1 MNIGFIGTG
10 FMGNPMARNLM
21 KAGHDLTVHDV
32 VTSATQ
38 NLLDNGAKW
47 VDSPKAM
54 AESCPAVITM
64 LPGPTEVE
72 EVVYGANGLMAGW
85 KQGDIYIDMSTSLPS
100 TIRRVENDA
109 KPKGVSVLD
118 APVSGDV
125 AGVEA
130 GTLAIMVG
138 GDQSI
143 YEKVRGDILEHLG
156 DKINYMGDIGC
167 GSITKI
173 CNQLIAF
180 ACSNINNEAF
190 VLGVKAGID
199 PKKLREVVLASSGS
213 NRSLENWPQNVLR
226 GNFEPGF
233 KLKLALK
240 DCRLALTL
248 SREYGVPMPLAATV
262 EQRLLDATAAGLG
275 EKGAASPLL
284 RLEELTGVKVRVPD
298 QS

>member
-10 FMGNPMARNLM
+10 NMGKPMARHLLE
-21 KAGHDLTVHDV
+21 AGHDLTVYDV
-32 VTSATQ
+32 VKNAAQ
-38 NLLDNGAKW
+38 DLLDKGAKW
-47 VDSPKAM
+47 VGMPRAI
-54 AESCPAVITM
+54 AESCPVVITM
-64 LPGPTEVE
+64 LPGPAEVE
-72 EVVYGANGLMAGW
+72 EVVYSANGLMAGW
-85 KQGDIYIDMSTSLPS
+85 KQGNIYIDMSTSLPS

-109 KPKGVSVLD
+109 RPKGVSVLD
-118 APVSGDV
+118 APVSG
-125 AGVEA
+125 GVVGAEA
-130 GTLAIMVG
+130 GTLAVMVG

-143 YEKVRGDILEHLG
+143 FEKVRGDILEDIG

-173 CNQLIAF
+173 CNNLIAF

-190 VLGVKAGID
+190 ILGVKAGID
-199 PKKLREVVLASSGS
+199 PKKLREAVLASTGS
-213 NRSLENWPQNVLR
+213 NRSLENWPQNVFR

-275 EKGAASPLL
+275 EKGCKSPLL
-284 RLEELTGVKVRVPD
+284 RLEELTGVKIRVPD
-298 QS
+298 L

>member
-1 MNIGFIGTG
+1 MKIGFIGTG

-21 KAGHDLTVHDV
+21 KAGHDLSIYRRRKDM
-32 VTSATQ
+32 ARD
-38 NLLDNGAKW
+38 LLDNGAKW
-47 VDSPKAM
+47 GDTPKAM
-54 AESCPAVITM
+54 AESCPVVITC
-64 LPGPTEVE
+64 LPGPPEVE
-72 EVVYGANGLMAGW
+72 ETVYGASGLMAGW

-100 TIRRVENDA
+100 TIRRIENDA

-118 APVSGDV
+118 APVSG
-125 AGVEA
+125 GVVGAEA
-130 GTLAIMVG
+130 GTLTIMVG

-143 YEKVRGDILEHLG
+143 YEKVRGDILEHMG

-173 CNQLIAF
+173 CNNLIAS

-199 PKKLREVVLASSGS
+199 PKKLWEAVLASSGS
-213 NRSLENWPQNVLR
+213 NRSLENWPQDIFR

-248 SREYGVPMPLAATV
+248 SREHGVPMPLAATV

-275 EKGAASPLL
+275 EKGSASPLL
-284 RLEELTGVKVRVPD
+284 RLEELTGVKIRVPD
-298 QS
+298 P